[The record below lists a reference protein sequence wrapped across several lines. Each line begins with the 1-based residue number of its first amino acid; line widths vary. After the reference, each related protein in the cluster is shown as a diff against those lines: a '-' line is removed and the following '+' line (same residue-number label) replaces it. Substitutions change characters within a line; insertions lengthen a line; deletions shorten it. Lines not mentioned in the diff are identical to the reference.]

1 MLDLLRITIP
11 FRPSAVVTSRPVS
24 SVAEAAH
31 FGVYGHIR
39 DMLKYTSDGMRV
51 SAFSVAYDEEGN
63 VSVSELKH
71 PFESLPSSFSGIAVK
86 IYDGFMGASAPVWP
100 HVSMKASPAK
110 VMQGHNIYG
119 GSCLLQ
125 ASIEFIMT
133 LREVRPSL
141 YKDLSIADSQATN
154 IDVTFSCRFLPVGS
168 PIAHQ
173 TGRDLI
179 KLMRNV
185 SSGQLKPCEK
195 RLHET
200 TIYYGSP
207 ETQLSSLKGYLKYDE
222 VLTDLRDAKRKKDEL
237 SRRLVS
243 VLSSQELQDF
253 AQNLLRLEASF
264 FRDYLRRHDIPLN
277 LFDLIQY
284 QQDLLKQGR
293 CFLRELWLN
302 KTAPLFKAFEGHTM
316 KVLNDDD
323 VLKKIMTVHGRPVK
337 SRSTKQTTVEK
348 ILDDHGMYDHALSSP
363 EQAVKISYSY
373 ANTLFSFYRDLKEHG
388 YKSVYSNYKSSQS
401 SLRKFQ
407 RYIADLVEAG
417 LSKAYL
423 QSFELNDEP
432 TNVIPLVRLL
442 ELNFTDQFP
451 EGYVPPVS
459 RFANSP
465 DLPSIFHRFIN
476 QQAAA

>member
-11 FRPSAVVTSRPVS
+11 FKPQAVMTSRPVAT
-24 SVAEAAH
+24 VFEAMQ
-31 FGVYGHIR
+31 FKVSGQIR
-39 DMLKYTSDGMRV
+39 NMLKYTIDGMRV
-51 SAFSVAYDEEGN
+51 TAFSVAYDEDGN

-71 PFESLPSSFSGIAVK
+71 PFESLPSSYSGIAIK
-86 IYDGFMGASAPVWP
+86 IYDGFLGASAPVWP
-100 HVSMKASPAK
+100 HVSLKASPAK
-110 VMQGHNIYG
+110 LMQGHNIFG
-119 GSCLLQ
+119 GSCILQ
-125 ASIEFIMT
+125 AAIEFIMT
-133 LREVRPSL
+133 LYTLYPTL
-141 YKDLSIADSQATN
+141 YKDLEIREAQVTN
-154 IDVTFSCRFLPVGS
+154 IDATFSSRFLPIGS

-179 KLMRNV
+179 KLLRNV
-185 SSGQLKPCEK
+185 SVGQLKPCQK

-200 TIYYGSP
+200 TIYYNSP
-207 ETQLSSLKGYLKYDE
+207 DAISGLKGYLKHDE
-222 VLTDLRDAKRKKDEL
+222 VLQDLKDAKRKTDAL

-243 VLSSQELQDF
+243 ILSNQDLQDF
-253 AQNLLRLEASF
+253 AQNLIRLEASF
-264 FRDYLRRHDIPLN
+264 GKDYLRRHDIPLN

-284 QQDLLKQGR
+284 QRDLLKQGR

-323 VLKKIMTVHGRPVK
+323 VLKKLMAVHGRPVK
-337 SRSTKQTTVEK
+337 PRATKKMSEVEQ
-348 ILDDHGMYDHALSSP
+348 ILDEHGMYDHALGNQP
-363 EQAVKISYSY
+363 QAVTISYSY

-388 YKSVYSNYKSSQS
+388 YKSVYANYKSSNA

-407 RYIADLVEAG
+407 RYVADLVEAG

-432 TNVIPLVRLL
+432 TNIVPLIRFI
-442 ELNFTDQFP
+442 EINFGEQFP
-451 EGYVPPVS
+451 EGYTPPVS

-465 DLPSIFHRFIN
+465 DLPSVFHRFVN
-476 QQAAA
+476 QAA